1 MNIATRLA
9 VLMGLASGGSR
20 VLSKSR
26 FMPGAPRLGAK
37 WCTKHNGPGTAKSY
51 HNRPGSGLLTRE
63 EIDRRRGGNP
73 KGGY

>member
-1 MNIATRLA
+1 MGIATRLA
-9 VLMGLASGGSR
+9 ILLGLASGGSR
-20 VLSKSR
+20 VLSKRRSS
-26 FMPGAPRLGAK
+26 PGPRRLEAK
-37 WCTKHNGPGTAKSY
+37 WCTKNTGHGTAKSY